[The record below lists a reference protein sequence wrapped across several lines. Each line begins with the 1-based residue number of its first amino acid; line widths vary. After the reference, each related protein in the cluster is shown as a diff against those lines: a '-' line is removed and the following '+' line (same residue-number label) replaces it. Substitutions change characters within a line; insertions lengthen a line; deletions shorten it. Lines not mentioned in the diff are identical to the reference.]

1 MRLPLKIPCV
11 RPTLPSAGPTGN
23 VHRIAWLPRSKCELR
38 PLVPQGGRVDAEQLG
53 TRRPRGRATHLPSCP
68 FGPSPPQPR
77 LRVTPGAGSLLER
90 DPLMDN
96 HCNYLIKRNSMEPR
110 RPGRSER
117 EPASAHLL
125 PLSLPPSPL
134 LPLHPAPYSDTLISF
149 PLLLQNQF
157 LTQTAFDFC
166 CRKQRKQTSDAFLR
180 SAIHCG

>member
-1 MRLPLKIPCV
+1 M
-11 RPTLPSAGPTGN
+11 
-23 VHRIAWLPRSKCELR
+23 
-38 PLVPQGGRVDAEQLG
+38 DAEQLG

-68 FGPSPPQPR
+68 FGPSRAQPR

-125 PLSLPPSPL
+125 PRPSLPPPFSLSTPL
-134 LPLHPAPYSDTLISF
+134 P
-149 PLLLQNQF
+149 
-157 LTQTAFDFC
+157 TQTHLFHFRC
-166 CRKQRKQTSDAFLR
+166 FYKTNF
-180 SAIHCG
+180 